1 MATNYTA
8 VSTATKRNILLGIL
22 DKGTSRTAT
31 AAKAGISSSTF
42 HRKLSKPEQFTLE
55 DLGNIAQ
62 ALEMELTDLL
72 PTGDLASKDAA

>member
-22 DKGTSRTAT
+22 DKGTSRSAT

-42 HRKLSKPEQFTLE
+42 HRKLNNPEQFTLK
-55 DLGNIAQ
+55 DLGDIAQ
-62 ALEMELTDLL
+62 ALEIELKDLL
-72 PTGDLASKDAA
+72 EGAA

>member
-22 DKGTSRTAT
+22 DKGTSRSAT

-42 HRKLSKPEQFTLE
+42 HRKLNNPEQFTLK
-55 DLGNIAQ
+55 DLGSIAQ
-62 ALEMELTDLL
+62 ALDIELTDLFQ
-72 PTGDLASKDAA
+72 DAA